1 VILSCSFLRLTW
13 KVCQSFVTRWQ
24 NQEISRVLTYCT
36 NTTRSIIHLV
46 VSNLAL
52 DFVVFWTARHY
63 PMTKTLFSLAK
74 TTFRN
79 FWPRDMYVSHIL
91 SGSGWRRMFSRI
103 SNIHQKLLSTRCTGQ
118 CSTCTMYNVHTMKNP
133 PKRFNSIQRGQGH
146 FVLAFWNFWRRLKSL
161 IKHNFKLR
169 HPEEGLDIFY
179 DFLMH

>member
-36 NTTRSIIHLV
+36 NNTRSIIHLV

-74 TTFRN
+74 TTFSN
-79 FWPRDMYVSHIL
+79 FWPQDMYVSHIL

-118 CSTCTMYNVHTMKNP
+118 CSTCTMYNVHTVQCTLYNQWKI
-133 PKRFNSIQRGQGH
+133 RQRGLILYREAKGILS
-146 FVLAFWNFWRRLKSL
+146 VLFWNFLKS
-161 IKHNFKLR
+161 IKIIDKT
-169 HPEEGLDIFY
+169 
-179 DFLMH
+179 